1 MHITTRTVPTEPAA
15 RSASL
20 MGVDLS
26 FVIDRVKRDHP
37 DWTEDRINAA
47 VAEYR
52 EYLVYISANRNL
64 HVLPPLD
71 ADEVWHAHII
81 HTREYAAFCQEHF
94 GQFLHHVP
102 NPTPVMNVKRFGNMT
117 ADCCS
122 QSSCAW
128 WTPEEISSEMLQS

>member
-1 MHITTRTVPTEPAA
+1 MQITTRNVATEPTA
-15 RSASL
+15 RAPPL
-20 MGVDLS
+20 MGADLS

-52 EYLVYISANRNL
+52 EYLMYISASRNL

-102 NPTPVMNVKRFGNMT
+102 NPTPLMNVKRFGNMN

-128 WTPEEISSEMLQS
+128 WTPEEIPRDML